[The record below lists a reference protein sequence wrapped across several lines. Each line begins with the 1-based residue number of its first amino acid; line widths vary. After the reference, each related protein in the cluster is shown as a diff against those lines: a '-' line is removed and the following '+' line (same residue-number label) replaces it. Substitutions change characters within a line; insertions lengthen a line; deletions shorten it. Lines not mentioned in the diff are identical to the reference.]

1 MRSRVSAAW
10 PVGLRRFA
18 SQAATAGWVTPRI
31 WARRAL
37 LTPMALR
44 SWRTER
50 GTAVIITAILRIRGQ
65 TGENGGVKPVLP
77 DILASRYA
85 SEPMVELWS
94 PERKIRLERELWIA
108 VMEAQR
114 SLGGDSPAEAVH
126 DYRAVVDAVDLD
138 SIEARERVNRHDVKA
153 RLEEFSALAG
163 HEHAHMG
170 MTSAHLTRTSER
182 S

>member
-1 MRSRVSAAW
+1 AAW

-31 WARRAL
+31 WARRAW

-50 GTAVIITAILRIRGQ
+50 GTAVIITAILRIRGE

-85 SEPMVELWS
+85 SEPMVALWS
-94 PERKIRLERELWIA
+94 PERKIRLERELGIA
-108 VMEAQR
+108 ALEAPRQ
-114 SLGGDSPAEAVH
+114 LVGG
-126 DYRAVVDAVDLD
+126 RA
-138 SIEARERVNRHDVKA
+138 S
-153 RLEEFSALAG
+153 
-163 HEHAHMG
+163 
-170 MTSAHLTRTSER
+170 
-182 S
+182 